1 MNYIP
6 AFITTFPFPIILNF
20 KRFSALPGKG
30 NVAQKSAL
38 NKEFSVRE
46 LWRLL
51 KASRGLT
58 IQIYRSLNRL

>member
-6 AFITTFPFPIILNF
+6 AFITIFPFPIILNF

-46 LWRLL
+46 F
-51 KASRGLT
+51 
-58 IQIYRSLNRL
+58 